1 MTMMLPELLRS
12 AVTEAGLPLAA
23 LRRARSLSQR
33 AVRQIAAGIR
43 PGMTHA
49 QATALAAATLQA
61 LEMERNWHPVAI
73 RFGEDTLKTARDASD
88 PARVLGEQDIFFIDI
103 GPVWEGHEGD
113 AGETFVVGGDP
124 QMEDCAR
131 TVRAIWHEVSSRL
144 CTEGLDG
151 EALYAYATQRAQARG
166 WRLNL
171 GLHGHRVGDFPPAIP
186 AAGRGPGLWVLEI
199 QIAHPTRPFGAFHK
213 DLLVADEAMHE
224 AAC

>member
-12 AVTEAGLPLAA
+12 AVTEAGLPLTA

-33 AVRQIAAGIR
+33 AVRQIASGIR

-61 LEMERNWHPVAI
+61 LEMERNWHPVSI

-124 QMEDCAR
+124 RWKTAREPCAR
-131 TVRAIWHEVSSRL
+131 S
-144 CTEGLDG
+144 
-151 EALYAYATQRAQARG
+151 
-166 WRLNL
+166 
-171 GLHGHRVGDFPPAIP
+171 
-186 AAGRGPGLWVLEI
+186 GR
-199 QIAHPTRPFGAFHK
+199 K
-213 DLLVADEAMHE
+213 
-224 AAC
+224 